1 MLRPRLVLGKNMKR
15 TERLQSDVACDQYV
29 AGGALSVLTGW
40 QFFPKEEDAL
50 YIGLECD
57 VIIKIQEKY
66 YLWTTV
72 DLSSKTGNHSCLD

>member
-1 MLRPRLVLGKNMKR
+1 MQFSPFLYYCLKSVLGILELGVN
-15 TERLQSDVACDQYV
+15 LLFAYV
-29 AGGALSVLTGW
+29 SI
-40 QFFPKEEDAL
+40 DAF

-66 YLWTTV
+66 HLWTTV